1 MTDQYAEEKRW
12 VFSFGLKEESER
24 ACLTER
30 EKKKKITDY
39 RSGIRGISLLKRLWI
54 YVE

>member
-30 EKKKKITDY
+30 EKKRKKSQIT
-39 RSGIRGISLLKRLWI
+39 GLELEELAF
-54 YVE
+54 